1 MIFWWKEK
9 PWSQTVRSM
18 KAGFQM
24 IDRYQ
29 SKHPFSPC
37 LPPHDSSLSTWIWK
51 EPHSQKLS
59 SREAISFSLWY
70 KFPSHEI
77 LIAFFLRKD
86 RAGLKDRFHN
96 LQQESYTSKKE
107 SNETEKWILDP
118 ADWHV
123 YVSYWLMYLEAR
135 WTSVKSYLKTFQ
147 GGIHAE
153 KRDKLIMVVRPLL
166 REMHLNQ
173 PHSV

>member
-1 MIFWWKEK
+1 VIFWWKEK
-9 PWSQTVRSM
+9 PWSQTSRSM
-18 KAGFQM
+18 KAGFKM

-37 LPPHDSSLSTWIWK
+37 LPPHDSSLSTWIFK
-51 EPHSQKLS
+51 EPHSQKFS

-70 KFPSHEI
+70 NHLMKFF
-77 LIAFFLRKD
+77 IAFFLRKD

-96 LQQESYTSKKE
+96 WQYFYTTQKE

-123 YVSYWLMYLEAR
+123 YVSYWLMYFEAR
-135 WTSVKSYLKTFQ
+135 WTSVKSYFKTLQ

-166 REMHLNQ
+166 REMHVNQ